1 MGQGAL
7 QQRAPPALIAMGRVR
22 HHVLDDAIRAA
33 GAREVGDDGQRAGRN
48 QLAFIPPSKLPNARV
63 GERLSP
69 YGLHLGFR
77 GQRVV
82 VRVQMGVQAK
92 QRGKVFGAEFGDVQG
107 QP

>member
-1 MGQGAL
+1 MGQGVL
-7 QQRAPPALIAMGRVR
+7 QQRAPPALAAVGGVC
-22 HHVLDDAIRAA
+22 HHVLDDAIGAA

-48 QLAFIPPSKLPNARV
+48 QLAFIPPSKVPNARV

-69 YGLHLGFR
+69 YGLHLGCR

-82 VRVQMGVQAK
+82 MLVQVGVQAK
-92 QRGKVFGAEFGDVQG
+92 QRGKVFGVEFTDVQG